1 MSLNDYEILK
11 QIGTGAFSTVSLVK
25 SKKDNLIYALKRV
38 ELNKMM
44 PNEKDNSLNEIRL
57 LSLVNHINVI
67 AYKESFYEEN
77 TNTLNLILEYADAGD
92 LQSKISA
99 HKSVQKYFNEK
110 TIWSIFIQMVQ
121 GIKVLHDKN
130 IIHRDLKS
138 ANIFLMKN
146 GVCKLGDLNVSKE
159 AKTGLL
165 KTQTGTPYFP
175 SPEVRNGKPYG
186 IKSDIWSLGC
196 ILYQMSTLKMPFQGN
211 NFKEVY
217 NNVLKCKYPPL
228 PEIYSKEL
236 NLIIKKML
244 QIDPDKRPSA
254 SEILEDPIIKEKM
267 ELLFNDNNKRIN
279 NEEKHNKSLI
289 QNINNEFKINV
300 DENNN
305 NINSNTNQNNR
316 NNLTSRLYKTV
327 KYNDRN
333 IKEILP
339 KNKGYKLSNN
349 NYRIFKNYDTT
360 PSANEEENIE
370 KKDNKIINEK
380 FINKKFYNKSNI
392 NKFKKYRTINYYFV
406 KEKSNLKE
414 KIDKSDNFNK
424 NCTLNIY
431 SPLDNKFKLRKDN
444 TSSYIINMTEGNS
457 TSPKKNEFARENKNN
472 NNQMKIPFLNTKNK
486 IEKQKNNI
494 PRNCVSSKTRKKAL
508 SENRPNRY
516 YNSINNQKENIQ
528 SPNNYQYKKI
538 LPLNTNLNNESNN
551 MNSNS
556 NINQKKRLTGNGG
569 YGYEISQTDIDNKE
583 TTNTTA
589 GKSITYGK
597 TVENK
602 LYFNI
607 SSKAK
612 EKHIH
617 SLSKIR
623 KNKDFIEDK
632 DNNENLYN
640 KKYIKSIP
648 RGKNNNKNI
657 STLRLEGNPVK
668 PNLKISNLF
677 KEFNEID
684 DKTDG
689 KQQRKFE
696 NSFHYGMN
704 KKDVK
709 RNKSAFEFKNTDK
722 KKTMTLHQISTKKN
736 YSQYGLD
743 IDINN
748 VNNKHKFT
756 VVRTKLSL
764 PSKKF
769 NTHKKLYKKNINN
782 IKILENINNEN
793 NNNKYNNTNSNR
805 TNALRLKNSFKNNKS
820 NFSLTKNDIDNNI
833 HKSITLAR
841 MAKPII
847 YNTQSNKN
855 NYITN
860 KSKYINYLN
869 NKEDSNS
876 FNKRITSFKFDDFK
890 AKRLKKNNYNVNERK
905 KMENK
910 FHHIPFIK
918 TMNKEKENIVQEEK
932 ENEKEKQSLIENKNI
947 DPSIKMLINPIKIV
961 EKKSFKRK
969 LFPVHPHIKLNKLNL
984 LNNISNKNVNQEN
997 EISVPNEV

>member
-25 SKKDNLIYALKRV
+25 SKKDNMIYALKRV

-57 LSLVNHINVI
+57 LSSVNHVNII
-67 AYKESFYEEN
+67 SYKESFYEED

-99 HKSVQKYFNEK
+99 HKNVQKYFNEK

-159 AKTGLL
+159 AKSGLL
-165 KTQTGTPYFP
+165 KTQTGTPYFA
-175 SPEVRNGKPYG
+175 SPEVWNGKPYG

-196 ILYQMSTLKMPFQGN
+196 ILYQMTTLKMPFQGN

-217 NNVLKCKYPPL
+217 NNVLKCKYAPL
-228 PEIYSKEL
+228 PAIYSKDL

-267 ELLFNDNNKRIN
+267 ETLFTDNDKKQNI
-279 NEEKHNKSLI
+279 EEKHNKSLI
-289 QNINNEFKINV
+289 QNINNEFKINI
-300 DENNN
+300 DTNNN
-305 NINSNTNQNNR
+305 NLNSNNQIKT
-316 NNLTSRLYKTV
+316 NNLTSRLYKTM

-339 KNKGYKLSNN
+339 NNKPYKLSNN

-360 PSANEEENIE
+360 PSGNKEE
-370 KKDNKIINEK
+370 KKEEKDIKLINEK

-392 NKFKKYRTINYYFV
+392 SKFKKYRTINYYFV

-414 KIDKSDNFNK
+414 KIDTSDNINK
-424 NCTLNIY
+424 NCTLNIN
-431 SPLDNKFKLRKDN
+431 SPTDNTFKLRKQN
-444 TSSYIINMTEGNS
+444 TTSYINNMTEGNS
-457 TSPKKNEFARENKNN
+457 TSIKNNEIKRENKNK
-472 NNQMKIPFLNTKNK
+472 NQVKIPFLNVKNK

-494 PRNCVSSKTRKKAL
+494 PRNCISSKTRKKAL

-516 YNSINNQKENIQ
+516 FNSINNQKENIQ
-528 SPNNYQYKKI
+528 SPSNYQYKKI

-612 EKHIH
+612 EKHFH

-657 STLRLEGNPVK
+657 STLRFEGNPVK

-677 KEFNEID
+677 KEFNETD
-684 DKTDG
+684 DKVDV
-689 KQQRKFE
+689 KQRKKFE

-905 KMENK
+905 KMEIK

>member
-25 SKKDNLIYALKRV
+25 SKKDNMIYALKRV

-57 LSLVNHINVI
+57 LSLVNHVNII
-67 AYKESFYEEN
+67 SYKESFYEED

-99 HKSVQKYFNEK
+99 HKNVQKYFNEK

-159 AKTGLL
+159 AKSGLL
-165 KTQTGTPYFP
+165 KTQTGTPYFA
-175 SPEVRNGKPYG
+175 SPEVWNGKPYG

-196 ILYQMSTLKMPFQGN
+196 ILYQMTTLKMPFQGN

-217 NNVLKCKYPPL
+217 NNVLKCKYAPL
-228 PEIYSKEL
+228 PTIYSKDL

-267 ELLFNDNNKRIN
+267 ETLFTDSDKKQNI
-279 NEEKHNKSLI
+279 EEKHNKSLI
-289 QNINNEFKINV
+289 QNINNEFKINI
-300 DENNN
+300 DTNNN
-305 NINSNTNQNNR
+305 NLNSNNQIKT
-316 NNLTSRLYKTV
+316 NNLTSRLYKTM

-339 KNKGYKLSNN
+339 NNKPYKLSNN

-360 PSANEEENIE
+360 PSGNKEEKKEE
-370 KKDNKIINEK
+370 KDNKLINEK

-392 NKFKKYRTINYYFV
+392 SKFKKYRTINYYFV

-414 KIDKSDNFNK
+414 KIDTSDNINK
-424 NCTLNIY
+424 NCTLNIN
-431 SPLDNKFKLRKDN
+431 SPTDNTFKLRKQN
-444 TSSYIINMTEGNS
+444 TTSYIINMTEGNS
-457 TSPKKNEFARENKNN
+457 TSIKNNEIKRENKNK
-472 NNQMKIPFLNTKNK
+472 NQVKIPFLNVKNK

-494 PRNCVSSKTRKKAL
+494 PRNCISSKTRKKAL

-516 YNSINNQKENIQ
+516 FNSINNQKENIQ
-528 SPNNYQYKKI
+528 SPSNYQYKKI

-551 MNSNS
+551 INSNS
-556 NINQKKRLTGNGG
+556 NMNQKKRLTGIGG

-597 TVENK
+597 NVENK
-602 LYFNI
+602 LYFNL
-607 SSKAK
+607 SSKTK
-612 EKHIH
+612 EKHFH

-657 STLRLEGNPVK
+657 STLRFEGNPVK

-677 KEFNEID
+677 KEFNETD
-684 DKTDG
+684 DKVDV
-689 KQQRKFE
+689 KQRKKFE

-905 KMENK
+905 KMEIK